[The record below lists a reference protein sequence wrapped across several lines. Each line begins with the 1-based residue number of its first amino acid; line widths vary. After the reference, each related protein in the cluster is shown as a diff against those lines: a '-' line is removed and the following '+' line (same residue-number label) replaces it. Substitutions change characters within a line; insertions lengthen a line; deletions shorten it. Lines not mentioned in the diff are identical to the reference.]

1 MMKKTLFVALGLLAV
16 GGLYLAFWPVDVDPA
31 GWTPTEPVAATGVF
45 APNTDFEAA
54 ERLDLPE
61 GAEGPEDVAVDSL
74 GRLYGGLADGRIVR
88 LAPDGT
94 GLETLADTGG
104 RPLGLAFDS
113 AGTLLIA
120 DAFEGLLA
128 LAPDGTLSTLATEA
142 GGRPFGF
149 TDDVDVGPD
158 GTLYFSDASDRFSQ
172 AEYTLDVI
180 ESRPHGRLLAYDP
193 ATRQTRT
200 LLDSLYFANG
210 VAVSRDGAFVLVNE
224 TTRYRVLRYW
234 LRGPRAGTSE
244 VFLDALP
251 GFPDGIAAAED
262 GRFWLTLIAP
272 RSPLVDAL
280 APHPGLRKAVMR
292 LPAFVRPRAQHHGYL
307 LALDA
312 DGRVLTTLQSPTGTP
327 IALVS
332 SVEPH
337 GGVLYL
343 GSLEEPALGR
353 LPAPEF

>member
-1 MMKKTLFVALGLLAV
+1 MKKTLLLMLGVLMAAALYLGL
-16 GGLYLAFWPVDVDPA
+16 WPVAVDPVA
-31 GWTPTEPVAATGVF
+31 WTPSEPVAATGVF
-45 APNTDFEAA
+45 APNTAFEAA

-74 GRLYGGLADGRIVR
+74 GRIYGGLADGRIVR

-120 DAFEGLLA
+120 DAFAGLLA
-128 LAPDGTLSTLATEA
+128 LAPDGALETLATGA
-142 GGRPFGF
+142 DGRPFRF

-158 GTLYFSDASDRFSQ
+158 GTVYFSDASDRFSQ

-244 VFLDALP
+244 AFVEGLP
-251 GFPDGIAAAED
+251 GFPDGIAAAEG

-280 APHPGLRKAVMR
+280 APHPALRKVVMR
-292 LPAFVRPRAQHHGYL
+292 LPAFVRPRAQRHGYL

-312 DGRVLTTLQSPTGTP
+312 DGRVLATLQSPTGTP

-337 GGVLYL
+337 GGMLYL
-343 GSLEEPALGR
+343 GSLEEPAIGR
-353 LPAPEF
+353 LPVPDL